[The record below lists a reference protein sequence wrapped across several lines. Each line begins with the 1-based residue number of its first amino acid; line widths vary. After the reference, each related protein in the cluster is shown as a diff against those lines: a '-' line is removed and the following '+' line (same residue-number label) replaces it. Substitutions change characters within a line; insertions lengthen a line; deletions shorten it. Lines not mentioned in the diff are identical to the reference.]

1 MIGWTLAF
9 ANLFFQVF
17 VFLILFLYCLITSPF
32 LLVAMAASGGACW
45 YAGHRNQDRKLILG
59 GKEVPLAQQ
68 YAAIGVISIP
78 LFVIAG
84 AGTFSKIREGVLPS
98 IIS

>member
-1 MIGWTLAF
+1 
-9 ANLFFQVF
+9 
-17 VFLILFLYCLITSPF
+17 
-32 LLVAMAASGGACW
+32 MAASGGACW

-84 AGTFSKIREGVLPS
+84 AGAVSFIKSRGGSPLNNFIIAITLCSARLMTAINWYLLEGFFVILYLFLFG
-98 IIS
+98 

>member
-1 MIGWTLAF
+1 
-9 ANLFFQVF
+9 
-17 VFLILFLYCLITSPF
+17 
-32 LLVAMAASGGACW
+32 MAASGGACW

-84 AGTFSKIREGVLPS
+84 AGAFFTSGYTGSSLVVMTRKNQRHSRDP
-98 IIS
+98 